1 MSDRQIVHKRLRE
14 ANLATDRYI
23 DVENGSKRSYDHDTK
38 HPDPPTG
45 NYGIYAKATDGL
57 VLVDIDD
64 YEELDDATGL
74 AALADLP
81 ATLEQESAHGG
92 THKLYRVGATDD
104 GKLIARVLEDV
115 FGTMNPNPSW
125 GEVRVAN
132 QYRRRP
138 MRASS

>member
-1 MSDRQIVHKRLRE
+1 MSDRQIVHKRLRG
-14 ANLATDRYI
+14 ASLATDRYI

-38 HPDPPTG
+38 YMDPPTG

-74 AALADLP
+74 AALSELP
-81 ATLEQESAHGG
+81 PTLEQESAHGG

-104 GKLIARVLEDV
+104 GKLIARVLEDA
-115 FGTMNPNPSW
+115 T
-125 GEVRVAN
+125 RT
-132 QYRRRP
+132 
-138 MRASS
+138 SS